1 MKYACEYLL
10 LRFADLLFQALPRA
24 WAIALGE
31 WIFLRLPALIPKR
44 QALILD
50 NLARTFPG
58 SSPEDRVR
66 IAQAVWRNLG
76 RTAIEFVRITD
87 YARHPLED
95 LVVVEGRE
103 HMDRAVKEGKGVII
117 LTAHFTNWELTGSFI
132 QRQFGSMTAI
142 ARPVHNPYVE
152 RWVQRKRL
160 SGGMKIIPAQDA
172 VKASLKCL
180 KANGIVGI
188 LIDQSLSSGLLV
200 DFFGRPA
207 GTTTLPALLHLRT
220 GAPVVMTY
228 TLREDGRFRHVYQ
241 PVVFPPVAEDADR
254 ILIYTKAINTLF
266 EDLIRRYPENWFWIH
281 NRWKR
286 AESLPETAADPDQS
300 AL

>member
-1 MKYACEYLL
+1 MKYLFEYVL
-10 LRFADLLFQALPRA
+10 LRVVDLGLQALPLT
-24 WAIALGE
+24 WAIAFGE

-50 NLARTFPG
+50 NLGRTFPDT
-58 SSPEDRVR
+58 SPEDRAR

-76 RTAIEFVRITD
+76 RTAVEFVRITD
-87 YARHPLED
+87 FARHPLED

-103 HMDRAVKEGKGVII
+103 HIDQAVKEGKGVII

-132 QRQFGSMTAI
+132 QRLFGSMTAI

-172 VKASLKCL
+172 VKASFKCL
-180 KANGIVGI
+180 KARGNVGI
-188 LIDQSLSSGLLV
+188 LIDQSLSSGILV

-228 TLREDGRFRHVYQ
+228 TLREGGRFRQVYH
-241 PVVFPPVAEDADR
+241 PVVFPPVTEESDR
-254 ILIYTKAINTLF
+254 ILIYPKAINTLF

-286 AESLPETAADPDQS
+286 AESLPAADPDQS
-300 AL
+300 PL

>member
-1 MKYACEYLL
+1 MKYAFEYALVRLVDLMLL
-10 LRFADLLFQALPRA
+10 ALPLP

-31 WIFLRLPALIPKR
+31 WLCLRLPKIIPKR

-50 NLARTFPG
+50 NLTRAFPDKSAREKAG
-58 SSPEDRVR
+58 
-66 IAQAVWRNLG
+66 IAEAVWRNLG
-76 RTAIEFVRITD
+76 RTAVEFVRIADFT
-87 YARHPLED
+87 RRPLED
-95 LVVVEGRE
+95 LVTVEGRE
-103 HMDRAVKEGKGVII
+103 HMDRAIAEDKGVII
-117 LTAHFTNWELTGSFI
+117 LTAHFTNWELTGSFV
-132 QRQFGSMTAI
+132 QRLFGSMTAI
-142 ARPVHNPYVE
+142 ARPVHNPYVD

-160 SGGMKIIPAQDA
+160 SGGMKIIPAQEA

-180 KANGIVGI
+180 KVNTIVGI

-207 GTTTLPALLHLRT
+207 GTTTLPALLHVRT

-228 TLREDGRFRHVYQ
+228 TLREGDRFRHVFQ
-241 PVVFPPVAEDADR
+241 PVVFPPVSEDADR
-254 ILIYTKAINTLF
+254 ILIYTKTINTLF
-266 EDLIRRYPENWFWIH
+266 EEVIRRYPGNWFWIH

-286 AESLPETAADPDQS
+286 DESLPETAVAPTQS